1 MPKRKKRKSM
11 VPKEKPVKL
20 EKTTPAVALSDYTVF
35 IYGPPK
41 VGKTRLANEWPRSV
55 FIATEPQG
63 VKAITTDAFLV
74 NDWYEVR
81 GAISKLIKKYQGK
94 YTTVIFDT
102 VDLAFK
108 YCLEYCGEIYGFEHP
123 SDEAWGKGWQIVANE
138 ILEQVLRLFEN
149 GFMPLF
155 VSHSKNTVVSTGWED
170 RTKIEPT
177 LPYTARRVI
186 LPLVDIIMLMESSY
200 KGGGKSRKSVRTI
213 NWSPSPDSECGD
225 RTGFLP
231 KNKTLTIKEG
241 SAYKKI
247 NAVFEEGVQRKMGT
261 KKKGEKMNST

>member
-1 MPKRKKRKSM
+1 MAKAKKRKSM
-11 VPKEKPVKL
+11 VPREKPVKL
-20 EKTTPAVALSDYTVF
+20 EKITPALLLSDYTVF

-41 VGKTRLANEWPRSV
+41 IGKTRLANEWPKSC

-63 VKAITTDAFLV
+63 VKSITTRAFRV

-123 SDEAWGKGWQIVANE
+123 SDQAWGKGWQTVANE
-138 ILEQVLRLFEN
+138 ILEQVLRLFSH

-155 VSHSKNTVVSTGWED
+155 VSHSKNTVVSDGWED
-170 RTKIEPT
+170 RTKVEPT

-186 LPLVDIIMLMESSY
+186 LPLVDIIMLMEPKYRGS
-200 KGGGKSRKSVRTI
+200 KINRKTVRTI

-231 KNKTLTIKEG
+231 KDVSMTIKEG

-261 KKKGEKMNST
+261 KKKRRKDE